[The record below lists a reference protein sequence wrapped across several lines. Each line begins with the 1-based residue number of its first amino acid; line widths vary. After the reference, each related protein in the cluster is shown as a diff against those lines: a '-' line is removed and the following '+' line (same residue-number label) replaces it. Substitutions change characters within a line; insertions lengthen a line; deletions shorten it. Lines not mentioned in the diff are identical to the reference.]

1 MKKDKFLEAMENID
15 DDLLERAQ
23 AASVKKKSSALKKVI
38 LIAAVITLVSVL
50 AVSIVIGNSV
60 SSGGAESDSE
70 SKDTE
75 SVNTDQPIID
85 SAYWQ
90 DTRERNG
97 KSAIGAEY
105 AIEWPWNCRA
115 VYNQYTTLKMNG
127 VTYEAQSSYYGISVD
142 ADRIGEK
149 IGDFTCEGYDYY
161 EEQKHTTN
169 CAVYEIKGMD
179 GNRFVAVKYEGH
191 EGFYPFK
198 HRMDTPDNAPK
209 TLGALI
215 DTLDLTTNIKLTN
228 VYCAE
233 KGGDVRYALS
243 EESSSQL
250 WEIIKRYAQTP
261 LELDYSKFYGS
272 DKAVSFSLNSDVLGV
287 KNLSFSFNEEG
298 YLFTNIESFGYYYNV
313 GMDAVEQIVDFVLK
327 NRTKASE
334 DETQYLVGT
343 VTEIGENYIKVDDS
357 IVMKNPEDGI
367 EFTVFADHMNIKRY
381 IISGHLQVGATVSI
395 KHGYLPKENYIEIR
409 NAIELE
415 ECIITSSGEVLIPE

>member
-23 AASVKKKSSALKKVI
+23 AVPVKKKSNALKKVL
-38 LIAAVITLVSVL
+38 LIAAAVTLVSAL
-50 AVSIVIGNSV
+50 TAAILIGNSV

-75 SVNTDQPIID
+75 SVEEDKPIID

-97 KSAIGAEY
+97 KSVIGAEY
-105 AIEWPWNCRA
+105 DIEWPWNCRA
-115 VYNQYTTLKMNG
+115 VYNQYKTLKMNG
-127 VTYEAQSSYYGISVD
+127 VNYEAQSSYYGISID
-142 ADRIGEK
+142 ADRIGDK
-149 IGDFTCEGYDYY
+149 IGDFVCEGYDYY

-179 GNRFVAVKYEGH
+179 GNRFVAVKYEGY
-191 EGFYPFK
+191 EEFYPFK
-198 HRMDTPDNAPK
+198 HRMDSPKNAPE

-215 DTLDLTTNIKLTN
+215 ETLDLTTNIKLTR

-233 KGGDVRYALS
+233 NGDEVLYALS
-243 EESSSQL
+243 EESSAQL
-250 WEIIKRYAQTP
+250 WEIIKKYAQTP
-261 LELDYSKFYGS
+261 LELDYSKFYGA

-313 GMDAVEQIVDFVLK
+313 GTDAVEQIVDFVLK
-327 NRTKASE
+327 NRTKASK

-343 VTEIGENYIKVDDS
+343 VTEIGEDYIKVDDS
-357 IVMKNPEDGI
+357 ILMKNPDDGI
-367 EFTVFADHMNIKRY
+367 EFTVFANHMNIKRY

-395 KHGYLPKENYIEIR
+395 KHGYLPKENYTEIR

>member
-60 SSGGAESDSE
+60 SSGGADSDSE

-75 SVNTDQPIID
+75 SADDQPIID

-127 VTYEAQSSYYGISVD
+127 VTYEAQSFYYGISID
-142 ADRIGEK
+142 TDRIGEK
-149 IGDFTCEGYDYY
+149 IGDFVCEGYDYY

-169 CAVYEIKGMD
+169 CSVYKIKGLD
-179 GNRFVAVKYEGH
+179 GDRFVAVKYEGY
-191 EGFYPFK
+191 EEFYPFK
-198 HRMDTPDNAPK
+198 HRMDSPKNAPE

-215 DTLDLTTNIKLTN
+215 ETLDLTTNIKLTN
-228 VYCAE
+228 VYCAA

-250 WEIIKRYAQTP
+250 WEIIKKYAQTP
-261 LELDYSKFYGS
+261 TELKYEVPYNRKV
-272 DKAVSFSLNSDVLGV
+272 VSFSLNSDVLGV

-313 GMDAVEQIVDFVLK
+313 GTDAVEQIVDFVLK

-343 VTEIGENYIKVDDS
+343 VTEIGEDYIKVDDS
-357 IVMKNPEDGI
+357 ILMKNPDDGI
-367 EFTVFADHMNIKRY
+367 EFTVFANHMNIKRY
-381 IISGHLQVGATVSI
+381 IISGHLQVGATVGV
-395 KHGYLPKENYIEIR
+395 KHGYLPKENYTEIR

-415 ECIITSSGEVLIPE
+415 ECVITSSGEVLIPE